1 MRTIVKGKNIEI
13 TPALRSYATKKTSKL
28 EKFFEDGPEVSCEV
42 MMRVE
47 RELDIVEITLQVN
60 GVLMRGEEKTEDMY
74 ASIDGA
80 VEKVERQI
88 RKFKTKYLNRLQ
100 GGPKLGELRPA
111 VEEKNAGA
119 PRIVR
124 TKRFALKP
132 MSTDEAVMQM
142 ELLGHSF
149 FVFRNAATQEV
160 NVVYRRQD
168 GNYGL
173 IEPE

>member
-1 MRTIVKGKNIEI
+1 
-13 TPALRSYATKKTSKL
+13 
-28 EKFFEDGPEVSCEV
+28 
-42 MMRVE
+42 
-47 RELDIVEITLQVN
+47 VEITLQVN
-60 GVLMRGEEKTEDMY
+60 GLLMRGEEQTEDMY

-80 VEKVERQI
+80 VEKVERQV
-88 RKFKTKYLNRLQ
+88 RKFKTKYLNRVQ
-100 GGPKLGELRPA
+100 GPKISELLP
-111 VEEKNAGA
+111 VQEEKNDDV

-149 FVFRNAATQEV
+149 FVFRNATTQEV
-160 NVVYRRQD
+160 NVVYRRKD

>member
-13 TPALRSYATKKTSKL
+13 TPALRNYATKKTSKL

-60 GVLMRGEEKTEDMY
+60 GLLMRGEEQTEDMY

-80 VEKVERQI
+80 VEKVERQV
-88 RKFKTKYLNRLQ
+88 RKFKTKYLSRFQ
-100 GGPKLGELRPA
+100 GPKLGELIT
-111 VEEKNAGA
+111 VQEEKDADA

-124 TKRFALKP
+124 TKRFAFKP
-132 MSTDEAVMQM
+132 MSADEAVMQM

-149 FVFRNAATQEV
+149 FVFNNAATQEV
-160 NVVYRRQD
+160 NVVYRRKD